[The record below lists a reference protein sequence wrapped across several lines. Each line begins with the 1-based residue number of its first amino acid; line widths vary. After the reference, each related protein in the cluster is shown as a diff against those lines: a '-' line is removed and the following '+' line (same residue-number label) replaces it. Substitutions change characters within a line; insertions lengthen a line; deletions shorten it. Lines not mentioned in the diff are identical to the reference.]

1 MRTLRILIFALA
13 AFLAFYLYTTHNR
26 RAPWI
31 GNNGRL
37 QLTEAAG
44 PQKLDSE
51 EQTNVDVYKKA
62 LASVVNIKS
71 RAVSF
76 NFFYGLVPE
85 EGQGSG
91 FVLDKQGHILTNYH
105 VIANAR
111 QVEVTMS
118 NRKTFKAEVIG
129 TDPAQDL
136 AIIQIHGGD
145 FTPATLGDSRGIEVG
160 MKVYAIGNPFMP
172 TSMPRE
178 SPSVAGVKS
187 PP

>member
-71 RAVSF
+71 RAVAY
-76 NFFYGLVPE
+76 NFFYGLMPE
-85 EGQGSG
+85 EGQGTG
-91 FVLDKQGHILTNYH
+91 FVLDKEGHILTNYH
-105 VIANAR
+105 VIANA
-111 QVEVTMS
+111 QKIEVTLY
-118 NRKTFKAEVIG
+118 NRKTV
-129 TDPAQDL
+129 PADLVGEDRQYDL
-136 AIIQIHGGD
+136 AVLKINVPNL
-145 FTPATLGDSRGIEVG
+145 TPVTLGDSQNLQVG
-160 MKVYAIGNPFMP
+160 MKVLGEIG
-172 TSMPRE
+172 RAH
-178 SPSVAGVKS
+178 V
-187 PP
+187 